1 MKIKELYKEE
11 RPREKALK
19 IGIENLSNRELLAL
33 LIRCGTRNKSALDIA
48 DEILAY
54 IKHIHNLYSFD
65 LNELIQIKGVSK
77 IKILELSCIREISKR
92 ISYSRIESSKI
103 INNALV
109 LGEWL
114 NHLIGYLNQEHF
126 MVVFLNIRNQ
136 IIHYKS
142 IFIGSLNSAVV
153 HPREIFKEAMKYSA
167 YSIILAHN
175 HPSGDIDY
183 SLADK
188 EVTVKLI
195 EAGKICGIPVLD
207 HVIVGKNKVFSF
219 REHNILKFE

>member
-1 MKIKELYKEE
+1 MKIKELYEEE

-33 LIRCGTRNKSALDIA
+33 LIRCGTKNKSALEIA
-48 DEILAY
+48 DEILEHLQ
-54 IKHIHNLYSFD
+54 HIHNLYSFD
-65 LNELIQIKGVSK
+65 LNELIKIKGISK
-77 IKILELSCIREISKR
+77 IKILELSCIRELSKR
-92 ISYSRIESSKI
+92 ISFSKIESSKI
-103 INNALV
+103 ISNASV

-126 MVVFLNIRNQ
+126 VVVFLNVRNQ

-142 IFIGSLNSAVV
+142 IFIGSLNSSIV
-153 HPREIFKEAMKYSA
+153 HPREVFKEAMRCSA
-167 YSIILAHN
+167 HSLILAHN
-175 HPSGDIDY
+175 HPSGDIEY

-188 EVTVKLI
+188 EVTKKLI
-195 EAGKICGIPVLD
+195 EVGKMCGIPVLD

-219 REHNILKFE
+219 REHNILRFE